1 MEDGGN
7 VSAPA
12 PRTLS
17 LPPFPTAAGR
27 LGAVAP
33 VPFVGLAAILI
44 ALIVFTPVLLAAGP
58 SPLAV
63 QAELEVYRTVGASS
77 TEFDVHGIDPGIPYQ
92 SLNLSVGTGFSW
104 SGSCPDTMLNWT
116 YVNET
121 NEAVVNVL
129 SSATAV
135 VVNATAV
142 YDQGGTR
149 AVYAGEIAFSI
160 DNFGAPNE
168 AIRYAPC
175 PWTPSVSSTG
185 SWAVSQGS
193 LPLPLV
199 NYGSGGHP

>member
-1 MEDGGN
+1 MIEPGR
-7 VSAPA
+7 
-12 PRTLS
+12 RTLS

-63 QAELEVYRTVGASS
+63 QAELEVYRTIGSSS

-92 SLNLSVGTGFSW
+92 SLDLWLGTGFSW
-104 SGSCPDTMLNWT
+104 TGTCPDSSLNWT

-129 SSATAV
+129 SSSMAV

-142 YDQGGTR
+142 YNQGGTR
-149 AVYAGEIAFSI
+149 AVYSGEIAFAI
-160 DNFGAPNE
+160 DNFGGSNE

-175 PWTPSVSSTG
+175 PWTPSVSSSG

-199 NYGSGGHP
+199 NYGPGGHP

>member
-1 MEDGGN
+1 MEGEGN
-7 VSAPA
+7 VIAPA
-12 PRTLS
+12 LRTLN
-17 LPPFPTAAGR
+17 LPPFPTTAGR

-44 ALIVFTPVLLAAGP
+44 ALIVFTPVLLAGGP

-63 QAELEVYRTVGASS
+63 QAELEVYRTIGSGS
-77 TEFDVHGIDPGIPYQ
+77 TEFDVHGVDPGIPYQ
-92 SLNLSVGTGFSW
+92 TLNLSLGTGFSW
-104 SGSCPDTMLNWT
+104 TGSCPGTQLNWT

-135 VVNATAV
+135 VVNVTAV

-149 AVYAGEIAFSI
+149 AVYSGEIAFSI
-160 DNFGAPNE
+160 DHLGASNE
-168 AIRYAPC
+168 AILYAAC
-175 PWTPSVSSTG
+175 PWTPSVTSTG

-199 NYGSGGHP
+199 NYGAGGHP